1 MGKKCD
7 LEIQTTVHGRK
18 AHKIPVRP
26 GKAHKNLGETT
37 TRALI
42 KRQNFFLFVCLNK
55 AGKNSKNI

>member
-26 GKAHKNLGETT
+26 RKAHKNLGETT

-42 KRQNFFLFVCLNK
+42 KRQNFLFVCLNK
-55 AGKNSKNI
+55 VGKISKNI